1 MFLVGLTGGIG
12 SGKSEAARIFRE
24 LGVPVIDT
32 DAIAHELTAS
42 GHPILKRIIAQFG
55 DAYLLADQTLDRAA
69 LRKKVFADK
78 EARLQLESILHPAIY
93 DAVLQAVQQH
103 SNAPYQV
110 IAVPL
115 LFESERYRKL
125 VNRTLLIDCD
135 ETLQISRTTA
145 RSGLS
150 PVEVEAIMRAQMPR
164 VERLRKA
171 DDIIS
176 NNGNLTNLRQK
187 IEGIH
192 KNYMQACIVSE

>member
-12 SGKSEAARIFRE
+12 SGKSEAARVFRE

-42 GHPILKRIIAQFG
+42 GHPVLKKIIAQFG
-55 DAYLLADQTLDRAA
+55 NTYMLADQSLDRAA

-93 DAVLQAVQQH
+93 EAVLQAIQQH
-103 SNAPYQV
+103 SEAPYQV

-135 ETLQISRTTA
+135 ENLQISRTTA

-150 PVEVEAIMRAQMPR
+150 PTEVEAIMRAQMPR
-164 VERLRKA
+164 AERLRKA

-176 NNGNLTNLRQK
+176 NNESLTNLRQK
-187 IEGIH
+187 VEDIH
-192 KNYMQACIVSE
+192 KDYMQACIVNE

>member
-12 SGKSEAARIFRE
+12 SGKSEAARVFRE

-42 GHPILKRIIAQFG
+42 GHPVLKKIIAQFG
-55 DAYLLADQTLDRAA
+55 NTYMLADQSLDRAA

-78 EARLQLESILHPAIY
+78 EARQQLESILHPAIY
-93 DAVLQAVQQH
+93 DAVLQAIQQH
-103 SNAPYQV
+103 SEAPYQV

-115 LFESERYRKL
+115 LFESERYQKL

-135 ETLQISRTTA
+135 ENLQISRTTA
-145 RSGLS
+145 RSGLN
-150 PVEVEAIMRAQMPR
+150 PAEVEAIMRAQMPR
-164 VERLRKA
+164 AERLRKA

-187 IEGIH
+187 VEDIH
-192 KNYMQACIVSE
+192 KNYMQACIVNE